1 MNMLRATR
9 WGLAVCGLGLWAACG
24 EPEPAPAPD
33 TAPVVAAEGP
43 GGVRAAGATGLLP
56 AWGAPLWQDEFDGT
70 DLKPWWYKMPHTYAA
85 GNSES
90 QWYRPENLEVSAGTL
105 KIHSRRQDYLGS
117 TTQAPAMPFTS
128 PDGINRAT
136 PRTGLPAGKRYFTS
150 GMINTREGNPATY
163 FPLYGKYEIRARL
176 PHGQGLLPAFWLR
189 RKGGASSG
197 EVDVM
202 EYFFNYRPGRGKFSL
217 HFPNT
222 LGVNTTQQLVTFE
235 PAAPGTGGWHTWSV
249 EITPAGDPL
258 TGPIDFKAFLDGV
271 QYGGY
276 QLTDAATLAML
287 RQPGANS
294 TWDICLNTAVG
305 GKWVGEPDQ
314 QLGYLP
320 MVHRCSRT
328 QAAPGTT
335 GCATTD
341 LFFVSL
347 PAVFEIDYVR
357 VYSLP

>member
-1 MNMLRATR
+1 MRMLPATR
-9 WGLAVCGLGLWAACG
+9 HWLVVCAWGLGVACDAPP
-24 EPEPAPAPD
+24 PEPPARMEP
-33 TAPVVAAEGP
+33 P
-43 GGVRAAGATGLLP
+43 GAVEGVRTASAAVLP

-70 DLKPWWYKMPHTYAA
+70 ALNAWWYKMPNPYGV

-105 KIHSRRQDYLGS
+105 KIHSRREDFVGS
-117 TTQAPAMPFTS
+117 TTQAPALSFVS
-128 PDGINRAT
+128 PDGVNRAT

-150 GMINTREGNPATY
+150 GMINTREGSPATF

-189 RKGGASSG
+189 RKGGASYG
-197 EVDVM
+197 EVDIM

-235 PAAPGTGGWHTWSV
+235 SPVQGTGGWHTWSM

-271 QYGGY
+271 QYGSY
-276 QLTDAATLAML
+276 RLTDAATIAML
-287 RQPGANS
+287 HEPGADS
-294 TWDICLNTAVG
+294 TWDVCLNTAVG

-328 QAAPGTT
+328 QAAPGASGCDTT
-335 GCATTD
+335 G
-341 LFFVSL
+341 LFFTPL

-357 VYSLP
+357 VYKLP